1 MINDPLL
8 GIFPFFV
15 NLSHPSWIVTLF
27 GVSSIS
33 QLLTYNTQF
42 ASLHVLPFVSSWSR
56 LGLFIFA
63 NESSCCRCSCFVF
76 LLSSNTLSLDFPVFL
91 VAPFYPALKCVC
103 RRSSSSSISI
113 LLSSSLFEHSSGPPF
128 LDDIFF
134 PHKLHVSLS
143 CECPSLGFWLI
154 VLRFLSVVDF
164 FSFPVFS
171 FDTLLR

>member
-42 ASLHVLPFVSSWSR
+42 ASLHVLSFVSSWSR

-113 LLSSSLFEHSSGPPF
+113 LHCSNTHLGLLFLTTFSSHTNFMSLYPVNVLLSAFG
-128 LDDIFF
+128 
-134 PHKLHVSLS
+134 
-143 CECPSLGFWLI
+143 
-154 VLRFLSVVDF
+154 
-164 FSFPVFS
+164 
-171 FDTLLR
+171 